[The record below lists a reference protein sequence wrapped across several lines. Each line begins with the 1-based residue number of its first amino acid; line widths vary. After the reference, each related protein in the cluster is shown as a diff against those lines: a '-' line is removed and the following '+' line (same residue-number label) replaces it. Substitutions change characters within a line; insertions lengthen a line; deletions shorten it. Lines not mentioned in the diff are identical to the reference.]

1 PSERLRHRRL
11 RAWTDARPQS
21 GRGGC
26 CRRGGDR
33 GTSRTHV
40 LHVDSVGRV
49 HMARDRERRTHR
61 RAAEGQWSRV
71 PFGNIP
77 VLRERARALVWGV
90 LGVTPYVDRIME
102 LLEAASRGDP
112 ETRALVIERD
122 ATVVTLAL
130 FGPQP
135 GTRDTWR
142 LHGVLLAPHVDSQ
155 DLGGAMIDAVV
166 RD

>member
-1 PSERLRHRRL
+1 MPGYFPPP
-11 RAWTDARPQS
+11 RPLQA
-21 GRGGC
+21 
-26 CRRGGDR
+26 
-33 GTSRTHV
+33 
-40 LHVDSVGRV
+40 VDC
-49 HMARDRERRTHR
+49 E
-61 RAAEGQWSRV
+61 
-71 PFGNIP
+71 P
-77 VLRERARALVWGV
+77 ARALVWGV

-166 RD
+166 RDAARAGGRLLVAELPADQALGRMLSLLRAMGFRQEARIPHFYREDVALLTLRRELAPPTD